1 MGERLVCNQNVAGSI
16 PVTSTKY
23 CREDLVTR
31 YHNMKI
37 AITGHTQG
45 IGNAIYKYFAEN
57 NEVHGFSRSN
67 GYNIADRLAR
77 QQIVEA
83 VKEFDIFVNNAYNN
97 YDGSQLAMLI
107 EMCSLW
113 KDTDKIIINI
123 SSRYT
128 NADNRYS
135 LTKKQLNE
143 FCEKNLYN
151 TLYILNIS
159 PGLVDTN
166 RVKNVQ
172 GKRMSTDE
180 IISVIDFALN
190 NRSKFKVHNITFG
203 V

>member
-1 MGERLVCNQNVAGSI
+1 
-16 PVTSTKY
+16 
-23 CREDLVTR
+23 
-31 YHNMKI
+31 MKI
-37 AITGHTQG
+37 AITGHTKG
-45 IGNAIYKYFAEN
+45 IGNAVYNYFAEN

-67 GYNIADRLAR
+67 GYDISNKVSREKI
-77 QQIVEA
+77 IETT
-83 VKEFDIFVNNAYNN
+83 KEFDIFVNNAYND
-97 YDGSQLAMLI
+97 YDDSQLAMLI
-107 EMCSLW
+107 EMSSCW

-128 NADNRYS
+128 NADNQYS
-135 LTKKQLNE
+135 ITKKQLNI

-159 PGLVDTN
+159 PGLVDTT
-166 RVKNVQ
+166 RVKNIQ
-172 GKRMSTDE
+172 GKKMNTDE